1 VSEPIDNQIENLGNF
16 SDLETVDNNT
26 LAIQVELNSSRP
38 LSEKL
43 NSTKLLDLQASNQLD
58 ENER

>member
-43 NSTKLLDLQASNQLD
+43 NSTKLLDFEASNQLD

>member
-43 NSTKLLDLQASNQLD
+43 NSTKLLDSLATNQLD

>member
-43 NSTKLLDLQASNQLD
+43 NSTKLLDLQESNQLD

>member
-1 VSEPIDNQIENLGNF
+1 MSEPIDNQIENLGNF

-43 NSTKLLDLQASNQLD
+43 NSTKLLDFEASNQLD

>member
-1 VSEPIDNQIENLGNF
+1 MSEPVDNQIENLGNF

-43 NSTKLLDLQASNQLD
+43 NSTKLLDFEASNQLD